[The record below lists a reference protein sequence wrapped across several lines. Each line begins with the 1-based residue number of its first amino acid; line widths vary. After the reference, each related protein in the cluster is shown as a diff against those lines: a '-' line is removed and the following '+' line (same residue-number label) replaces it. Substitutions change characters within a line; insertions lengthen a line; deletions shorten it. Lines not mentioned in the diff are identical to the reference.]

1 MHYPVKKN
9 SNAKIERKSFW
20 EKYFPTFSRFF
31 VAKNS
36 KKVSATKNARPQILK
51 KIPVTTL
58 RRPKTALPK
67 IFTMRGMM
75 LKKEKKRGEAR
86 GQESHLKLQRGV
98 SNPILKPHARND
110 WESQATFNPAAIYA
124 DGKVHLVYRAIGKDD
139 ISVLGYACSQDG
151 RHIHERLADPMFV
164 SKKKSAPDRTGAPA
178 AVSSGGGWNGGCEDP
193 RLTRIGDTL
202 YLLYTAFDGW
212 GSIRIAL
219 SSISLDDFLHKRWN
233 WEDPVLVSPTGE
245 ANKNW
250 VLFPEKINGKFAIL
264 HNLSPNILVDYF
276 DSLDELKDGRKV
288 IRLKYVKTK
297 RKNAWDTWV
306 RAAGPPPI
314 KTKYGWLLLYH
325 AVDEKEPD
333 RYKLG
338 AMILD
343 MNDPTKILYRSKA
356 PILEPNA
363 CYENEG
369 FKPGIVYSCGAVVI
383 DGDLLVYYG
392 GADCVTCVASAELEP
407 FLKELVS
414 SGKPKIKNLDRNK
427 TKKYAANQKIK
438 K

>member
-9 SNAKIERKSFW
+9 SNAKKERKSFW

-31 VAKNS
+31 VAKNP
-36 KKVSATKNARPQILK
+36 KKVSPTKIARPQNSK
-51 KIPVTTL
+51 KIPATAL

-75 LKKEKKRGEAR
+75 LKKGKEREEDRK
-86 GQESHLKLQRGV
+86 QESYLKLQRHV
-98 SNPILKPHARND
+98 SNPILKPHERND
-110 WESQATFNPAAIYA
+110 WESQATFNPAAVYA
-124 DGKVHLVYRAIGKDD
+124 DGKVHLVYRAIGKND

-151 RHIHERLADPMFV
+151 KHIHERLADPMFV
-164 SKKKSAPDRTGAPA
+164 SQKKSAPNRTGEPA

-233 WEDPVLVSPTGE
+233 WEDPVLISPPGE

-250 VLFPEKINGKFAIL
+250 VLFPEKIRGKYAIL
-264 HNLSPNILVDYF
+264 HNVSPTILIDYF
-276 DSLDELKDGRKV
+276 DSLDELKEGERV
-288 IRLKYVKTK
+288 IHLKYAKK
-297 RKNAWDTWV
+297 RRKNVWDTWV

-325 AVDEKEPD
+325 AIDEKDPD

-338 AMILD
+338 AMLLD
-343 MNDPTKILYRSKA
+343 PDDPTKILYRSKA
-356 PILEPNA
+356 PILEPDE

-369 FKPGIVYSCGAVVI
+369 FKPGVVYSCGAVVI
-383 DGDLLVYYG
+383 DGELLVYYG
-392 GADCVTCVASAELEP
+392 GADCVTCVAATDLEK

-414 SGKPKIKNLDRNK
+414 SGTPKIKNLDKFKRK
-427 TKKYAANQKIK
+427 QYVAGKKIK